1 MNAAAVYAKLLA
13 ANVPVL
19 RTSEAAAVL
28 SLSPVAASQALRRL
42 GAVGLVR
49 RLRHG
54 LTWVSHAPIDPWVVL
69 EYLSA
74 PYPAYGSLY
83 SALYL
88 HGVLSQVPQMHFA
101 VTLGR
106 TQRIRTRVGTYSLH
120 QMAPELFGG
129 FETLD
134 SGAKLATVEKAL
146 FDLAYLA
153 ATRSRLF
160 TRPPELELPRCFNRA
175 VLSGWTER
183 ITAARRQVQVRAR
196 LRELLP
202 ATGAASF
209 SR

>member
-1 MNAAAVYAKLLA
+1 MNAAAVYAKLLSVK
-13 ANVPVL
+13 VPVL

-28 SLSPVAASQALRRL
+28 GLSPVAASQALRRL

-49 RLRHG
+49 SLRHG
-54 LTWVSHAPIDPWVVL
+54 LTWVGPAPIDPWVAL

-88 HGVLSQVPQMHFA
+88 RGALSQVPQMHFA

-129 FETLD
+129 FETLA
-134 SGAKLATVEKAL
+134 SGARLATVEKAL

-160 TRPPELELPRCFNRA
+160 ARPPELELPRRLDRA
-175 VLSGWTER
+175 ALAGWTER
-183 ITAARRQVQVRAR
+183 IGAAPRRAQVRAQ
-196 LRELLP
+196 LEELL
-202 ATGAASF
+202 
-209 SR
+209 RR